1 MEWINVVLI
10 LGIDF
15 LSVMLVNGKPDPPK
29 DVRIVVTGNTINIS
43 WTIPTNQGI
52 VYSRIYLK
60 NSTDD
65 DVCLNSGLTC
75 SHYMYIDIESPKSST
90 EIPNLERCSKYIVRI
105 QCLNKIQEIIEGS
118 NFTTHTFWVTNNIFK
133 ANINENIVLLWTTN
147 MTEFYSVLPPSNS
160 SVIYEVEASSI
171 QNSSKVGKYIFDQT
185 TTNLTVINITVTH
198 VNETDAGLYTAVKDG
213 IVDGCCLLI
222 VTNKP
227 LKPTLMSLSEH
238 PFVGDNITFACKAI
252 QTSWPEGYMAP
263 ILTYHFVGNPRGEID
278 NNQLTINTLT
288 KLDKG
293 QAISCRYT
301 DEYGEVSNMSDTITL
316 DPYYGPENVVPEPG
330 YTHFNVTEG
339 TLLGPINCTA
349 TCNPECTYVWKHE
362 EKVGRFNRYLSMQPL
377 TIPDIK
383 RNQTGNFRCRID
395 YPYANTYERTDI
407 TVNVQYSPEI
417 KETCLFDDQSQ
428 CNRLNTTNNFNF
440 SEDVNV
446 SLLLRIDS
454 NPDPKV
460 MLNSSF
466 LAIQNSTKGNGYI
479 EYIYILPHL
488 KCEDSGEFTIRAI
501 NGIANGDTKKVNLT
515 ILCKPRNV
523 TTESRKI
530 ETKVGSAEN
539 IVMYVVSSPLPTVEW
554 CRVTGFDWIVNTD
567 IYDYRY
573 EIMSEI
579 QVRSE
584 LDFGVYGITICNQ
597 EGCIDDNITL
607 KPRDKPEAPQNLS
620 VESVTFVSV
629 NLSWI
634 AGFNGGYNQ
643 TFKVQF
649 KTTDTDIWNTTT
661 IHTHDIKT
669 GSVMHVTLD
678 QLKPDTSYEVMVLST
693 NIHGNRNASLEF
705 KTEVKLDLSSSSKSA
720 SNSWLVKISIGFVI
734 LVLLVVVIVILVVFK
749 IKRQKKDK
757 RNGMLLKI

>member
-1 MEWINVVLI
+1 MAAKDPK
-10 LGIDF
+10 GTF
-15 LSVMLVNGKPDPPK
+15 KTYKCKPDPPK
-29 DVRIVVTGNTINIS
+29 DVRIAVIGNTTIIS
-43 WTIPTNQGI
+43 WTIPTKQGI

-65 DVCLNSGLTC
+65 DVYFSSGTTY
-75 SHYMYIDIESPKSST
+75 SHYIDIQSPKSST
-90 EIPNLERCSKYIVRI
+90 VIPNLERCSKYIVRI
-105 QCLNKIQEIIEGS
+105 QCLDKIQEIIEGS
-118 NFTTHTFWVTNNIFK
+118 DFTTHTFW
-133 ANINENIVLLWTTN
+133 
-147 MTEFYSVLPPSNS
+147 
-160 SVIYEVEASSI
+160 
-171 QNSSKVGKYIFDQT
+171 
-185 TTNLTVINITVTH
+185 
-198 VNETDAGLYTAVKDG
+198 
-213 IVDGCCLLI
+213 

-252 QTSWPEGYMAP
+252 QTWPEGYMAP

-278 NNQLTINTLT
+278 NNQLTIHTLT

-349 TCNPECTYVWKHE
+349 TCNPECTYIWKHE

-377 TIPDIK
+377 TIPYIK

-643 TFKVQF
+643 TFKVLF

-661 IHTHDIKT
+661 IHTHEIKT

-705 KTEVKLDLSSSSKSA
+705 KTKVKLDLSSSSKLA
-720 SNSWLVKISIGFVI
+720 SNSWLVAICIGCVISI
-734 LVLLVVVIVILVVFK
+734 LLVVIIILLVFK
-749 IKRQKKDK
+749 NKTQKDK
-757 RNGMLLKI
+757 RNDSSALDN